1 MHGRE
6 RKVFCDSGTLVAWM
20 NPSHHMTTSPTSSPL
35 VYFRAVDREVTIIGE
50 SLVWEGFQ
58 AEIDFFQFHADRLAK
73 FLESDTHSGLCY
85 HSDGSSYA
93 YSPGKNAGESNG
105 VYSASCLPLRDLLN
119 ELI

>member
-1 MHGRE
+1 
-6 RKVFCDSGTLVAWM
+6 M
-20 NPSHHMTTSPTSSPL
+20 NSSHHMTTSPTSSPL

-58 AEIDFFQFHADRLAK
+58 AEIDFFQFHADRVAK
-73 FLESDTHSGLCY
+73 FLESDNHSGICY

-105 VYSASCLPLRDLLN
+105 VYSAGTVPLRDLLN